1 MTETGAVTLEGP
13 AVAEPTPVPERG
25 GAVAARLCVFAVGDA
40 RFALRMTDV
49 REVMVVHELT
59 PVPCAGA
66 HVLGAA
72 NLRGTIVTVVTL
84 EPMLGLPRRPWRR
97 GGRAVVLADATVR
110 VAVAV
115 DEVLDLAASGDA
127 GDVTMLEPAT
137 MLAHL
142 KTQTMLANLKT
153 QEMR

>member
-1 MTETGAVTLEGP
+1 
-13 AVAEPTPVPERG
+13 
-25 GAVAARLCVFAVGDA
+25 
-40 RFALRMTDV
+40 
-49 REVMVVHELT
+49 
-59 PVPCAGA
+59 VPCAGA